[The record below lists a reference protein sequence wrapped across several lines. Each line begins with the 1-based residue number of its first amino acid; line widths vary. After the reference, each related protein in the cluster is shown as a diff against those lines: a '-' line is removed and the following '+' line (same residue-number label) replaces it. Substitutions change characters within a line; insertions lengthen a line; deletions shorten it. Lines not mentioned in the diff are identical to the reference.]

1 MSGVIVLAKPGTS
14 PDSTVLKTLS
24 SINWPVELVIN
35 ISVTAAIASRLWST
49 GSRVIRVM
57 SQPSAANTYIR
68 HILLLVESGALL
80 VGTTISLIILYNTH
94 SPAALAILD
103 IATQIAV

>member
-49 GSRVIRVM
+49 GSRVTRVM